1 MTYKYYV
8 ISVLERKHTCKLY
21 LAFRVPSKR
30 LHIDY
35 TICDSD
41 TLQQHALYISDA
53 ITRTDAG
60 YIPGVTHLPI
70 DAANMLDHYC
80 DRRMLCILKRYHCPD
95 DLNALTIRRRAND
108 EIEALRRLKSKTNVV
123 TLLDHFEYGGNT
135 YYAMEYVWR
144 GTLRK
149 LIQRNCG
156 LDVRTTKTY
165 AYQVGSAIATMHK
178 EGISHRDINSGNIL
192 VTSTGDIKLID
203 FNLCKLIEESEER
216 MTSFLGTYSVMPP
229 EVLRCNSR
237 HRSSS
242 SGNSY
247 TKEIDWWYLGTLIY
261 EMLAW

>member
-1 MTYKYYV
+1 MF
-8 ISVLERKHTCKLY
+8 IACR
-21 LAFRVPSKR
+21 
-30 LHIDY
+30 
-35 TICDSD
+35 
-41 TLQQHALYISDA
+41 
-53 ITRTDAG
+53 
-60 YIPGVTHLPI
+60 
-70 DAANMLDHYC
+70 
-80 DRRMLCILKRYHCPD
+80 
-95 DLNALTIRRRAND
+95 
-108 EIEALRRLKSKTNVV
+108 
-123 TLLDHFEYGGNT
+123 LDHFEYGGNT